1 MFKRLWQHALQR
13 FLRHRITL
21 ISQVFLGHL
30 ATGSD
35 VFRQWMSS
43 LDIIWSHHCAVDVVT
58 LEIRSSHCSLLLFI
72 LTSAIYNAPDAMSID
87 MNAST
92 ADFGSDLP
100 DLLYPTDSE
109 LASRAAK
116 TRVATF
122 EHSGVAEAPQNSPV
136 PIFRVFQTSGKGGFA
151 RAVLAQSSM
160 EPSRVFYLKV
170 FQKDRLRDIE
180 EILMDEL
187 AVNKRI
193 AAVLPCPARNFLM
206 GLEFSL
212 QTKNEIIFAMDL
224 MADDLSMYMIDRPAY
239 CLKHSHRWTSQIALG
254 IYTLHAMGIIHRDIK
269 PENILIDVQE
279 NIRLADYS
287 LCYVDEH
294 ENPLY
299 REQVYST
306 SAVGTTYC
314 MAPEVVRNVLRADS
328 MEYGTPLD
336 WWSLGCVMVQLFSR
350 NHEAAFGTKDDILWY
365 VYWCSSRDRL
375 DRRRVLH
382 DQDFHPDIA
391 DLLSGLL
398 DPIASTRYGMPQ
410 IVCNEAFT
418 CVSGNGNTLFTKA
431 YTQAEEREELPD
443 SLPKLQ
449 DDDPSEEWLGLL
461 PSDAGHIPN
470 VDWVK
475 PNYDE

>member
-1 MFKRLWQHALQR
+1 MT
-13 FLRHRITL
+13 I
-21 ISQVFLGHL
+21 
-30 ATGSD
+30 
-35 VFRQWMSS
+35 
-43 LDIIWSHHCAVDVVT
+43 DI
-58 LEIRSSHCSLLLFI
+58 
-72 LTSAIYNAPDAMSID
+72 
-87 MNAST
+87 NAST
-92 ADFGSDLP
+92 MDVGSDLP

-109 LASRAAK
+109 LALLP
-116 TRVATF
+116 T
-122 EHSGVAEAPQNSPV
+122 
-136 PIFRVFQTSGKGGFA
+136 FRVFQTLGKGGFA

-160 EPSRVFYLKV
+160 EPSRVFCLKV
-170 FQKDRLRDIE
+170 FQKDRLKDIE
-180 EILMDEL
+180 ETMMDEL

-193 AAVLPCPARNFLM
+193 AA
-206 GLEFSL
+206 
-212 QTKNEIIFAMDL
+212 DL
-224 MADDLSMYMIDRPAY
+224 MAGDLSMYMIDRPAY

-269 PENILIDVQE
+269 PENILIDVRE
-279 NIRLADYS
+279 NVRLADYG

-328 MEYGTPLD
+328 MEYGTPVD

-375 DRRRVLH
+375 DRRRALH
-382 DQDFHPDIA
+382 NQDFHPDIA

-398 DPIASTRYGMPQ
+398 DPNASTRYGMPQ
-410 IVCNEAFT
+410 IVCNEVFT
-418 CVSGNGNTLFTKA
+418 CVSGHGNTLFTNA
-431 YTQAEEREELPD
+431 YTQAEERQELPD
-443 SLPKLQ
+443 SLPKFQ
-449 DDDPSEEWLGLL
+449 DDDPSEEWCGIL